1 MEYLW
6 DFDVI
11 KRRQRKVGQ
20 KKHRVWCLHNVN
32 CVYAH
37 SQSISTQTV
46 HLMVDWD
53 PKPYKDTETFSGYE
67 TTVKG
72 VSTLT
77 KNKQETE

>member
-1 MEYLW
+1 MSLKGDKEKLA
-6 DFDVI
+6 
-11 KRRQRKVGQ
+11 K

-37 SQSISTQTV
+37 SQSTSTQTV
-46 HLMVDWD
+46 HLLMVDWD

-72 VSTLT
+72 VSALT
-77 KNKQETE
+77 KDKQETE